1 MEQHQLRIEG
11 QDKMILLNKKRMN
24 GKYINLW
31 VHRLYLDWKIR
42 WSNEYKEIF
51 SGCEYGLY
59 QQEATCLWLDKKF
72 RTQNDGLTETMAI
85 DILHAIGQ
93 YDRFKLAV
101 FIRENIELTERCF
114 GVLSEDLQNAQ
125 RYKWNGEDRFVSC
138 SHFSREELIDEI
150 KRLHNLLE
158 QCFDLA

>member
-1 MEQHQLRIEG
+1 
-11 QDKMILLNKKRMN
+11 MN
-24 GKYINLW
+24 GNHINLW
-31 VHRLYLDWKIR
+31 VHRLYLDWP
-42 WSNEYKEIF
+42 NEYKEIF
-51 SGCEYGLY
+51 SDCEYGLY
-59 QQEATCLWLDKKF
+59 EKEATCLWLDKKF

-125 RYKWNGEDRFVSC
+125 RYEWNGNKDRFVSC